1 MTKEEYMQKSSLLL
15 FLNNLL
21 PFLGQ
26 RSKTSWSNYPR
37 FCKTIVFN
45 RRMGEVR
52 TETEARI
59 RLPRNTHAT
68 GKLKSFQ
75 QTVGESNRPGKS

>member
-45 RRMGEVR
+45 GRLGEVRR

-59 RLPRNTHAT
+59 RLPRNTRAT

-75 QTVGESNRPGKS
+75 QNGW